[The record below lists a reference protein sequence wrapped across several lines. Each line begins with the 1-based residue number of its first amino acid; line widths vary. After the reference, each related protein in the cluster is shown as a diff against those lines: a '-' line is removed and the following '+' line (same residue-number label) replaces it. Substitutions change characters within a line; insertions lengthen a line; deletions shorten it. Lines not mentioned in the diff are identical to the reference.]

1 MGPNQSIKTPTS
13 GATSDWH
20 TQMVVLDPFAGSGP
34 VLEACIDAGV
44 QSISI
49 EAEGTFVPLILERV
63 HCAQARL
70 AA

>member
-1 MGPNQSIKTPTS
+1 
-13 GATSDWH
+13 
-20 TQMVVLDPFAGSGP
+20 MVVLDPFAGSGP

-70 AA
+70 AAGA